1 MFAKKRPTK
10 NTSVSRCTRCSAEI
24 CLKTDPKYSDYE
36 CEKGATRYYKRVKLA
51 EETEERLNRLVEREE
66 TEQVKM
72 TDLEA
77 RTLETKREL
86 VIEDGLDEIRTRNA
100 RIERN
105 GNAMKEKLKVLTQWD
120 ATQLAPEDEEIAKRA
135 FRIYNT
141 STETNSRPLP
151 MLSFERTNKR
161 KKDAPF
167 ALGIKRR

>member
-1 MFAKKRPTK
+1 MLPSGKPLLSQPPFRYDVTLVENTSAGVANSMFAKKRPTK

-51 EETEERLNRLVEREE
+51 EETEERFNRLVEREE

-86 VIEDGLDEIRTRNA
+86 AIEDGLDEI
-100 RIERN
+100 
-105 GNAMKEKLKVLTQWD
+105 
-120 ATQLAPEDEEIAKRA
+120 
-135 FRIYNT
+135 
-141 STETNSRPLP
+141 
-151 MLSFERTNKR
+151 
-161 KKDAPF
+161 
-167 ALGIKRR
+167 